1 MRRPQRIDCQAHYA
15 PRAYLEALSRRAGYP
30 RVEKKG
36 EGYFIWYAKGKGY
49 GVSENTYRMDLKLQ
63 DMDKAGVDAQVLSL
77 ILPGADLVEPDLGR
91 ELAASYNDAVAELE
105 RQYPGRFYG
114 LAALPA
120 QDTDLAVKELERA
133 VRTLGLRGVCLFSN
147 VAGKHLDAEELWPLY
162 ARLEGLGVPL
172 FLHPTLPVVSDR
184 LPGYG
189 FEFIIGYLFDTT
201 IATLSLI
208 FSGVLEK
215 YPNLQVVVPHAGSTI
230 PYLLG
235 RVDYESQNPWAR
247 SDKISKP
254 ASTYFRKLY
263 VDTVCDST
271 ATLQMALDCV
281 GEDRVLFASDY
292 PYWGLE
298 RSVALI
304 ENLPVKAETK
314 RKIFSENARRLLK
327 LDR

>member
-1 MRRPQRIDCQAHYA
+1 
-15 PRAYLEALSRRAGYP
+15 
-30 RVEKKG
+30 VEKERG
-36 EGYFIWYAKGKGY
+36 QYFIWYAEGKGY
-49 GVSENTYRMDLKLQ
+49 GVSEDTYRVDLKLR
-63 DMDKAGVDAQVLSL
+63 DMDRAGVDAQVLSL
-77 ILPGADLVEPDLGR
+77 ILPGADLVEPELGR
-91 ELAASYNDAVAELE
+91 DLAATYNDAVAELE
-105 RQYPGRFYG
+105 KEHPSRFYG

-120 QDTDLAVKELERA
+120 QDTDLALKELERA
-133 VRTLGLRGVCLFSN
+133 VGTLGLRGVCLFSN
-147 VAGKHLDAEELWPLY
+147 VAGKHLDTEELWPLY
-162 ARLEGLGVPL
+162 ARTEGLGIPL

-201 IATLSLI
+201 IATLALI
-208 FSGVLEK
+208 FSGVLERH
-215 YPNLQVVVPHAGSTI
+215 PNLQVVVPHAGSTI
-230 PYLLG
+230 PYILG

-254 ASTYFRKLY
+254 ASHYFRKLY

-271 ATLQMALDCV
+271 ETLQMALDCV

-292 PYWGLE
+292 PYWNLE

-304 ENLPVKAETK
+304 ENLPVEAETK
-314 RKIFSENARRLLK
+314 RKIFGENARRLLK